1 VVQNYKIRIPQKIT
15 SRIVKVHQ
23 LLRAARI
30 EGPSI
35 GVIIADASR
44 MHCQLMATALRRSRY
59 RIDVV
64 CNVTESQEALKAL
77 NEKQPDIAVIGS
89 NLHDGPLTGFKV
101 LRELQAS
108 HSKCK
113 TIMLIDSPER
123 EIVVEA
129 FRRGAHGVI
138 SRDELFET
146 LCECVRAVDQ
156 GQIWVRAEELRF
168 LVDAVVESAS
178 PRILNAKGVALLTKQ
193 EQGVVRLV
201 AEGLTNRD
209 IGRQMNLSENT
220 VRNYVFRIFD
230 KLGTSNRVEL
240 ALYAFHQKM

>member
-1 VVQNYKIRIPQKIT
+1 M
-15 SRIVKVHQ
+15 
-23 LLRAARI
+23 LRAARI
-30 EGPSI
+30 EGPSF

-59 RIDVV
+59 GIKVV
-64 CNVTESQEALKAL
+64 CTATESQEALQAL
-77 NEKQPDIAVIGS
+77 NEKQPDMAVIGS
-89 NLHDGPLTGFKV
+89 HLYDGPLTGFKV

-108 HSKCK
+108 RSKCK
-113 TIMLIDSPER
+113 TIMLIDSSER
-123 EIVVEA
+123 DIVIEA
-129 FRRGAHGVI
+129 FRRGAHGVV

-146 LCECVRAVDQ
+146 LCECVRAVHQ
-156 GQIWVRAEELRF
+156 GQIWVRAEELHF
-168 LVDAVVESAS
+168 LVDALVESTL

-209 IGRQMNLSENT
+209 IARQLSLSENT
-220 VRNYVFRIFD
+220 VRNYMFRIFD

-240 ALYAFHQKM
+240 ALYAVQQKV